1 MILDITS
8 LNRSKIETRNAIH
21 SKEYS
26 YQVGI
31 KGKGNIVVFNKKFS
45 FLEYFI

>member
-1 MILDITS
+1 MILDRTS
-8 LNRSKIETRNAIH
+8 LNRSKIETRNTIH

-31 KGKGNIVVFNKKFS
+31 KGKGNIVVFNKKFLFS
-45 FLEYFI
+45 EYFS